1 MRTQRFGAGWAFT
14 LSPARVRDL
23 GLVIGEE
30 ATVELAPEGPQRAE
44 VVSADLSLSR
54 RRDGRRG
61 APRHRRTPW
70 PQ

>member
-30 ATVELAPEGPQRAE
+30 ATVELAPEGPENAE
-44 VVSADLSLSR
+44 WQSKPLGAGSAAR
-54 RRDGRRG
+54 P
-61 APRHRRTPW
+61 APVAL
-70 PQ
+70 QA